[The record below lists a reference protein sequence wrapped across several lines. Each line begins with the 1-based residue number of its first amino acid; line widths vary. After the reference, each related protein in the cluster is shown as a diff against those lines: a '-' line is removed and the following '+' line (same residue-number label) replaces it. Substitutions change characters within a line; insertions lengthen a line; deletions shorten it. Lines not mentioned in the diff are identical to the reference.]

1 MIIFV
6 DADACPVKDEVL
18 RVAERHQLP
27 MKLVSNS
34 WMRGDDHPLVERI
47 TVATS
52 PDAADDWIAERVT
65 DRDIVITS
73 DIPLAARCVAK
84 GAKVLRP
91 NGKPLDQDSISMAV
105 AMRDLHTH
113 LRETGEITRGP
124 APYTKQD
131 RSRFLDAL
139 ETAVQAVKRRVLPQF
154 ENKRD

>member
-18 RVAERHQLP
+18 RVAERHDIS

-34 WMRGDDHPLVERI
+34 WMRGPDHPLVERI
-47 TVATS
+47 TVNTH
-52 PDAADDWIAERVT
+52 PDAADDWIAEHVT
-65 DRDIVITS
+65 DSDIVITA
-73 DIPLAARCVAK
+73 DILLAARCVTK
-84 GAKVLRP
+84 GSKVLRP

-124 APYTKQD
+124 APFQKQD

-139 ETAVQAVKRRVLPQF
+139 ETAVQAIKRR
-154 ENKRD
+154 K

>member
-1 MIIFV
+1 MQIFV

-34 WMRGDDHPLVERI
+34 WMRGPDHPLVERI
-47 TVATS
+47 TVNTH
-52 PDAADDWIAERVT
+52 PDAADDWIAEHVG
-65 DRDIVITS
+65 DRDIVVTS

-113 LRETGEITRGP
+113 LRETGEITSGP
-124 APYTKQD
+124 APFQKQD
-131 RSRFLDAL
+131 RSRFLDVL
-139 ETAVQAVKRRVLPQF
+139 ETSVQAIKRR
-154 ENKRD
+154 K

>member
-1 MIIFV
+1 LIIFV

-18 RVAERHQLP
+18 RVAERHDIS

-34 WMRGDDHPLVERI
+34 WMRGPDHPLVERI
-47 TVATS
+47 TVNTH
-52 PDAADDWIAERVT
+52 PDAADDWIAEHVT
-65 DRDIVITS
+65 DSDIVITA
-73 DIPLAARCVAK
+73 DILLAARCVAK

-124 APYTKQD
+124 APFQKQD

-139 ETAVQAVKRRVLPQF
+139 ETAVQAIKRR
-154 ENKRD
+154 K

>member
-1 MIIFV
+1 LIIFV

-18 RVAERHQLP
+18 RVAERHDIS

-34 WMRGDDHPLVERI
+34 WMRGPDHPLVERI
-47 TVATS
+47 TVNTH
-52 PDAADDWIAERVT
+52 PDAADDWIAEHVT
-65 DRDIVITS
+65 DSDIVITA
-73 DIPLAARCVAK
+73 DILLAARCVTK
-84 GAKVLRP
+84 GSKVLRP

-124 APYTKQD
+124 APFQKQD

-139 ETAVQAVKRRVLPQF
+139 ETAVQAIKRR
-154 ENKRD
+154 K